1 MEFFSKIFDELDH
14 FELIQVGQYYADTLF
29 SLLTLHMTVF
39 FGYLALVYFVG
50 PKLSRSQ
57 VIWISILYSWFSV
70 GMIAGAFT
78 QAMGIFE
85 LTLKLTG
92 LSDYGQF
99 FFMPSLLLVSW
110 LYSIYFMY
118 SCRKNGGTGADT

>member
-1 MEFFSKIFDELDH
+1 MEYFARIFDGLDH
-14 FELIQVGQYYADTLF
+14 FELIQVGQFYAETLF
-29 SLLTLHMTVF
+29 NLLTLHMTVF

-50 PKLSRSQ
+50 SRLSRSQ
-57 VIWISILYSWFSV
+57 AIWISILYSWFSV

-78 QAMGIFE
+78 QAFGIFE

-118 SCRKNGGTGADT
+118 SCRRSGLTGADT